1 MHKNPPEIKLVF
13 KNEEKEIHFIP
24 NNFEQLREYFLSLF
38 SQKSSGIYILKIYP
52 DDKTGVKFDEDED
65 FNEFIQKLKQTK
77 YPAIFIYNESEE
89 NDLDEIDNNNIEFIK
104 KKNSRIL
111 KASIESSHIYS
122 KFSNPYK
129 KDDLNQIKENFMKS
143 MSSLED
149 NFKYLK
155 SHLEIIS
162 GYKID
167 SVNDVIEINNE
178 FKKTKTN

>member
-52 DDKTGVKFDEDED
+52 DDKTAVKFDEDED

-162 GYKID
+162 GYKIHT
-167 SVNDVIEINNE
+167 I
-178 FKKTKTN
+178 